1 MGGRGEH
8 LGRKVPRHTKFCS
21 DRLEALSQRGSVDA
35 EANPA
40 VRHPATVCEKRSCV
54 GQALKRADAQ
64 DLKVENAEV
73 DDARVV

>member
-1 MGGRGEH
+1 VEFGADG
-8 LGRKVPRHTKFCS
+8 
-21 DRLEALSQRGSVDA
+21 LESLSQRGPVDA

-40 VRHPATVCEKRSCV
+40 VRHAATVCEKRSCV